1 VPLSRQ
7 LIEQAA
13 EGVDLGTAEGRAR
26 MLAQAKPLWS
36 ALPDGALKRQLLPEL
51 ARQAQLEPA
60 DLSGLWGN
68 TAAPT
73 AARPRHTQIA
83 PPLQAPLRRAGRRAP
98 AAPADLALRLL
109 LRHSDWWE
117 RLGADD
123 HELLHGMGG
132 IHGEVIGWL
141 ERQLTEHGPQTWS
154 TLESALAHEPWH
166 AEARAWVNTAS
177 PDEEKRFAAAP
188 DEEQHFDHLHRVM
201 QALQMDRLNGEAQQL
216 VATATEDS
224 ATKERLRALR
234 QQIARIKAA
243 LATAPD

>member
-1 VPLSRQ
+1 
-7 LIEQAA
+7 
-13 EGVDLGTAEGRAR
+13 
-26 MLAQAKPLWS
+26 
-36 ALPDGALKRQLLPEL
+36 
-51 ARQAQLEPA
+51 
-60 DLSGLWGN
+60 
-68 TAAPT
+68 
-73 AARPRHTQIA
+73 
-83 PPLQAPLRRAGRRAP
+83 LQAPLRRVGRRAP

-154 TLESALAHEPWH
+154 ALESALAQEPWH
-166 AEARAWVNTAS
+166 AEARAWVNTAT

-201 QALQMDRLNGEAQQL
+201 LALQMDKLNGEAQQL
-216 VATATEDS
+216 VAAAAENG